1 VDMQLSLFQTVSMF
15 SCCMKPEFF
24 YPSKLMQVCYI
35 WYAHGTSE
43 YNLVVGG
50 FVVLVAKDQ
59 ISNFV
64 M

>member
-1 VDMQLSLFQTVSMF
+1 M
-15 SCCMKPEFF
+15 
-24 YPSKLMQVCYI
+24 
-35 WYAHGTSE
+35 GTSE

-64 M
+64 MYVVLGLFFVAYNGNL